1 MGEPDKINLQAA
13 LEAAG
18 WRVERQAGE
27 VWWAH
32 EVWSLTSEW
41 SPVGA
46 RVTLTLLVDPQ
57 SDTTLVSD
65 VWAITASHEP
75 LTGRSENAENT
86 VHVRKRWPERMK
98 DVVALA
104 ETLRPQVGA

>member
-13 LEAAG
+13 LEGAG
-18 WRVERQAGE
+18 WRVERRQGDI
-27 VWWAH
+27 WWAH

-57 SDTTLVSD
+57 SDTALVSD

-75 LTGRSENAENT
+75 LTSRSEHTENT